1 MKPSNIQFGADN
13 RSNYYVSMDLQCF
26 KEFNIFVLNKIIGN
40 LEEKYFKIMN
50 DNLDFL
56 KKTLLS
62 NR

>member
-1 MKPSNIQFGADN
+1 MKLNNTQFGLVT
-13 RSNYYVSMDLQCF
+13 SHYYISMDLQCF
-26 KEFNIFVLNKIIGN
+26 KEINYFCTEYNYRKMVK
-40 LEEKYFKIMN
+40 KYLMN